1 MTAPRRSA
9 SLRSAAPLRLACI
22 DAEAPPLFSK
32 SPDGV
37 TRDGYEPD
45 LAALVAAALGRTVQW
60 VFTPWA
66 EFVPS
71 LQAHEVDAVWCGQG
85 ITEARRRHVDFTRPY
100 AIFNESVLVRRGA
113 PVATPAD
120 LRGLRVA
127 AIEGSTNMSLAETFD
142 GALAVPFGGETDD
155 VFGDML
161 AALRTGEVDAVVD
174 DDVVFVPLADDP
186 DFDLAFTVPT
196 GNRWGVAVAK
206 DRPDLLSE
214 LNEALTAI
222 IEDGRLKEA
231 WQDRMPAL
239 PYPFPAP

>member
-1 MTAPRRSA
+1 V
-9 SLRSAAPLRLACI
+9 PLRLACI

-45 LAALVAAALGRTVQW
+45 LATLVAAVLGRPLEW

-66 EFVPS
+66 DFVPS
-71 LQAHEVDAVWCGQG
+71 LQAHEVDAIWCGQG
-85 ITEARRRHVDFTRPY
+85 ITHSRRRQVDFTRPY
-100 AIFNESVLVRRGA
+100 AVFNESVLVRRGA
-113 PVATPAD
+113 QVGGPAD
-120 LRGLRVA
+120 LKGLRVA
-127 AIEGSTNMSLAETFD
+127 AIEGSTNMSLAETFA
-142 GALAVPFGGETDD
+142 GAIAVPFGGETDD

-196 GNRWGVAVAK
+196 GNPWGVAVAK
-206 DRPDLLSE
+206 DRPDLLSD
-214 LNEALTAI
+214 LDEALTAI
-222 IEDGRLKEA
+222 IDDGRLEKA
-231 WQDRMPAL
+231 WKARMPAL
-239 PYPFPAP
+239 PYPL